1 MKRFLILAAA
11 ILSLS
16 CGISRAQNEKEIEI
30 DSLSMVGMDLNLD
43 QSVVVADRKYVVYK
57 LDKKTIS
64 ASSNIFSSGGTAVDI
79 LESTPSIRVD
89 AEGEVTFRGSSGFK
103 VYINGK
109 PALVEGSQALQ
120 QIPASQIENIEI
132 ITTPSATYETDG
144 DVGLINI
151 ITKKDLSEGFN
162 GAVNVSGSTR
172 GSYNVDLLLN
182 KNFKN
187 NRLYLGG
194 TLLDIRTKSDFNQTK
209 TTEMDGI
216 TTTSNSVG
224 PRIGI
229 RKRYS
234 GKLGYEYDNGRTSFK
249 IEGEVGYTDRE
260 KHGDMDYTDE
270 RKGDG
275 GSVVRQN
282 YNSFDIYSI
291 SENIAIGTVAF
302 AHKFNE
308 KGHQISAS
316 YYVKYDWGAL
326 EYYESNM
333 YDKNHIR
340 VQGQKAYESEHRW
353 NNKGNIDYVFPYSS
367 TGKLEAGYQ
376 HTWYVEDGNYS
387 IKFWDNEKQE
397 YYWRDDLYNVYYYN
411 RTMNSV
417 YAQWSDRA
425 GAFSFQAGVRGD
437 HRHDYLDITM
447 KDCSRDIKKFE
458 VFPSAHI
465 GYYGKHAD
473 VVTLGYSYRTNRP
486 NIWQLEPYITYEDY
500 YTAMVGNPDIQPE
513 YIHAVE
519 LNYRKAFGEKHSI
532 SATAFYR
539 DRKDKMDRIRVAF
552 QPGMTL
558 DSLANVGKDK
568 SYGFEVSGQFKIT
581 NFWSLIAN
589 GSGYFY
595 NFRIYNPDQGR
606 DVDSFNYEAYLGNT
620 FTASPTTKIQF
631 DANLVGP
638 DVSSQGKQDAYFY
651 CNLSARQQ
659 FFKRKLTAVLAFRDM
674 FGTARYNNYRE
685 AVGMSSYTRIRPVY
699 PTITLTL
706 TYTFNEYKAKE
717 SKADAGELF
726 EGSSF

>member
-1 MKRFLILAAA
+1 MRKLSFIFTSIL
-11 ILSLS
+11 LLVCSLTY
-16 CGISRAQNEKEIEI
+16 AQNENEIEI
-30 DSLSMVGMDLNLD
+30 DSLSMVGLDLNLD

-64 ASSNIFSSGGTAVDI
+64 AASNIFSSGGTAVDI

-89 AEGEVTFRGSSGFK
+89 ADGEVTFRGSSGFK
-103 VYINGK
+103 VYVNGK
-109 PALVEGSQALQ
+109 PAIVEGSQALQ

-132 ITTPSATYETDG
+132 ITTPSAKYETDG
-144 DVGLINI
+144 DVGMINI
-151 ITKKDLSEGFN
+151 ITKKDTTEGFN
-162 GAVNVSGSTR
+162 GAVNVSGSTL
-172 GSYNVDLLLN
+172 GSYNADVLLN
-182 KNFKN
+182 KNVKDHRF
-187 NRLYLGG
+187 YLGG
-194 TLLDIRTKSDFNQTK
+194 TAFNIKTKSDFDQTK
-209 TTEMDGI
+209 TTIMDGI
-216 TTTSNSVG
+216 TTVSNSHG

-234 GKLGYEYDNGRTSFK
+234 GKLGYEYDNRRTSFK

-260 KHGDMDYTDE
+260 KRGDMDYSDH
-270 RKGDG
+270 RQGGGGDT
-275 GSVVRQN
+275 RAN
-282 YNSFDIYSI
+282 YNSFDVYTI

-302 AHKFNE
+302 AHKFND

-333 YDKNHIR
+333 YDNNHMR
-340 VQGQKAYESEHRW
+340 VEGQIGYEKEHRW
-353 NNKGNIDYVFPYSS
+353 NNRGNIDYVLPYSS
-367 TGKLEAGYQ
+367 TGKIEAGYQ
-376 HTWYVEDGNYS
+376 HTWYVEDGDYS
-387 IKFWDNEKQE
+387 IKFWDKEAQE
-397 YYWRDDLYNVYYYN
+397 YHWREDLYNVYYYN

-417 YAQWSDRA
+417 YAEWSDRA
-425 GAFSFQAGVRGD
+425 GAFNFQAGVRGD

-465 GYYGKHAD
+465 GYNGNHAD
-473 VVTLGYSYRTNRP
+473 VLTFGYSYRTNRP

-500 YTAMVGNPDIQPE
+500 YTAMVGNPDIKPE
-513 YIHAVE
+513 YIHAFE
-519 LNYRKAFGEKHSI
+519 LNYRKAFGERHSL

-539 DRKDKMDRIRVAF
+539 GRRDKMDRIRVAF

-568 SYGFEVSGQFKIT
+568 SYGFEFSGQFKLT
-581 NFWSLIAN
+581 DFWSLIAN

-595 NFRIYNPDQGR
+595 DFTIYNPSQGR
-606 DVDSFNYEAYLGNT
+606 DVNSFNYEAYLGNT

-638 DVSSQGKQDAYFY
+638 AISSQGKENAYFY

-659 FFKRKLTAVLAFRDM
+659 FFKRKITAVLAFRDM
-674 FGTARYNNYRE
+674 FGTARYNSSRE
-685 AVGMSSYTRIRPVY
+685 AVGMTSITKIKPVY

-706 TYTFNEYKAKE
+706 TYTFNEFKAKE
-717 SKADAGELF
+717 SKADQGELF